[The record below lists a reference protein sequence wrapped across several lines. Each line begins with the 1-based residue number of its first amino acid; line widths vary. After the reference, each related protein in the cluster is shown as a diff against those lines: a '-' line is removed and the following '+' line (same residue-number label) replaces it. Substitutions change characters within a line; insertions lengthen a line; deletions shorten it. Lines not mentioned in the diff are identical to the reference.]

1 VGEINMTN
9 PTPSTSR
16 TALIIGGTSGIGRS
30 AALLFAKRGFDV
42 IFVGRNAQAGETLR
56 AEIQRSGQR
65 GVFIQADM
73 SLMKEVR
80 RVAGEVHQ
88 HTTALHAVAHTADV
102 IINKRLSTAE
112 GVELSFATNYLSRF
126 LLNQVILD
134 LLKAGAPSRI
144 LHVAAPGMPFPF
156 DPANVPPPP
165 AMSSFTGHNIGQGAN
180 SLYGVEMAARL
191 QGSGVSINVM
201 NPGMVDTDI
210 RRRSTDMPP
219 LFKIFGSI
227 MGVLLK
233 SRTLTPD
240 QSGAVVVDVLT
251 APQYADWNGKFVGPK
266 GEAYKQRPADL
277 DVARRKIVWDNSERA
292 VAAAE
297 GHATD
302 TIRQTNAGR

>member
-1 VGEINMTN
+1 MTHTTQS
-9 PTPSTSR
+9 PTR

-42 IFVGRNAQAGETLR
+42 IFAGRNAQAGETLR
-56 AEIQRSGQR
+56 TEIQRSGRR
-65 GVFIQADM
+65 GTFIQADM

-80 RVAGEVHQ
+80 RVADEAHQ
-88 HTTALHAVAHTADV
+88 HTAALHALAHTADV
-102 IINKRLSTAE
+102 IINKRRSTAE

-126 LLNQVILD
+126 LLNQMVLD
-134 LLKAGAPSRI
+134 LLKAGAPARI
-144 LHVAAPGMPFPF
+144 LHVAAPGMPMPF
-156 DPANVPPPP
+156 DPVNVPPPP
-165 AMSSFTGHNIGQGAN
+165 AMSSFQGHNIGQGAN

-219 LFKIFGSI
+219 LFKIMGGI
-227 MGVLLK
+227 MNVLLK

-251 APQYADWNGKFVGPK
+251 APHYADWNGKFVGPK
-266 GEAYKQRPADL
+266 GELYKQRPADL
-277 DVARRKIVWDNSERA
+277 DAARRKTVWENSERA

-297 GHATD
+297 GRA
-302 TIRQTNAGR
+302 INTNRMG